1 MVQFPTPTGIELCRY
16 AQSAAGAA
24 GCDGWC
30 GQELRFWPLPVWQ
43 LVSQLISE
51 AIDRNQIPK
60 QFLQARMVC
69 IPKAN
74 KISNGLVSPEHCRP
88 LTIMSS
94 IWRLW
99 ASCFYKTPAFQRW
112 VRENFSPEIASMKH
126 DDLYVHLITIFR
138 DFQEKGFLLAL
149 DYEKAFDTLDPK
161 VTKELLLAHNWDPKL
176 VNFLCNLWGSQE
188 RFLCWKYN
196 THKHFLK
203 GPAQPQG
210 DPLGPLIMSLWVQS
224 GLRFVQ
230 SLFPDLDVR
239 STLYLD
245 DRTITAS
252 SAPTLHAHWS
262 AWDDWSRRV
271 GLIESHN
278 KAVCVSSR
286 PKDAAQ
292 LSDVFSDQ
300 VQVANCARVLGAV
313 SVSGPRKLSSH
324 EESRVAACRR
334 TIRLL
339 SSMGLPLAVFFR
351 TVGQFAM
358 SKASFGWVCRSPPKT
373 VSDKLWTAC
382 WVAADRARYS
392 SPFVRSILFGG
403 VYLDALWAARLVT
416 ALLRYSLRFQ
426 GCPPWSLRFGSPC
439 ATLNT
444 WLLRCHWV
452 RVRPWVWQHPLG
464 GVKLDLSVPLS
475 PQLVDGWINHCRH
488 VLRVGWRAYQFKEWC
503 ASSRHELLE
512 IPSPLNWFQKINWG
526 DARDWATTTASA
538 ATVCLGAHW
547 QHKDPSRAGCIW
559 PGCSSLGHFHHVFW
573 ECASRPHFAPARP
586 ASPFLARFGWSA
598 GEDPQIVQSVRVWLS
613 FVQSQ
618 LWKVQYG

>member
-1 MVQFPTPTGIELCRY
+1 MKKP
-16 AQSAAGAA
+16 SA
-24 GCDGWC
+24 
-30 GQELRFWPLPVWQ
+30 
-43 LVSQLISE
+43 
-51 AIDRNQIPK
+51 
-60 QFLQARMVC
+60 
-69 IPKAN
+69 
-74 KISNGLVSPEHCRP
+74 
-88 LTIMSS
+88 
-94 IWRLW
+94 
-99 ASCFYKTPAFQRW
+99 
-112 VRENFSPEIASMKH
+112 
-126 DDLYVHLITIFR
+126 
-138 DFQEKGFLLAL
+138 
-149 DYEKAFDTLDPK
+149 LDPK

-196 THKHFLK
+196 TRKHFLK

-230 SLFPDLDVR
+230 SKFPDLDVR

-252 SAPTLHAHWS
+252 SAPTLHAHCS

-286 PKDAAQ
+286 PKDAAL

-339 SSMGLPLAVFFR
+339 SSMGLPLVVFFR

-382 WVAADRARYS
+382 WVAADRARY
-392 SPFVRSILFGG
+392 P
-403 VYLDALWAARLVT
+403 
-416 ALLRYSLRFQ
+416 
-426 GCPPWSLRFGSPC
+426 
-439 ATLNT
+439 
-444 WLLRCHWV
+444 
-452 RVRPWVWQHPLG
+452 
-464 GVKLDLSVPLS
+464 
-475 PQLVDGWINHCRH
+475 
-488 VLRVGWRAYQFKEWC
+488 
-503 ASSRHELLE
+503 
-512 IPSPLNWFQKINWG
+512 
-526 DARDWATTTASA
+526 
-538 ATVCLGAHW
+538 
-547 QHKDPSRAGCIW
+547 
-559 PGCSSLGHFHHVFW
+559 
-573 ECASRPHFAPARP
+573 
-586 ASPFLARFGWSA
+586 
-598 GEDPQIVQSVRVWLS
+598 
-613 FVQSQ
+613 
-618 LWKVQYG
+618 